1 MRQAQCFETYFVSN
15 FMGNF
20 SMDFLEKVS
29 RSVDVSYWLLLVVR
43 LKASPAKQ
51 WCGGS
56 FICTVCFIVFPER
69 SAKDQTSIKEWS
81 MWAWRSVLA
90 TDGVADLT
98 DDLPPTDKV
107 RSLRVAGQVYD
118 RPVPKR
124 HDKG

>member
-1 MRQAQCFETYFVSN
+1 
-15 FMGNF
+15 MGNF

-56 FICTVCFIVFPER
+56 FICTVCFIVFSER

-81 MWAWRSVLA
+81 MWAWRSVL
-90 TDGVADLT
+90 GSGLT
-98 DDLPPTDKV
+98 DDLPQTDKV
-107 RSLRVAGQVYD
+107 RRLRVAGQIYD

>member
-1 MRQAQCFETYFVSN
+1 
-15 FMGNF
+15 MGNF

-90 TDGVADLT
+90 TDDVADSPMTYLRLIRLEDSEWLVKFMT
-98 DDLPPTDKV
+98 VPFRKGMTKDDMKYMTN
-107 RSLRVAGQVYD
+107 
-118 RPVPKR
+118 
-124 HDKG
+124 